1 MNPPKNVFIGLPV
14 YGGYHPHFVHSLIPL
29 LMEPP
34 CSLKIGPCV
43 GDSLVARARNKIV
56 ADFLATD
63 CTHLLFLDTDLIF
76 SVQAIARL
84 LSHDV
89 AIVGGLYPKKQKELA
104 WVCNMLP
111 ESEPDARGLQRV
123 KYIGTGAMLIRRDVI
138 ELMIR
143 CHPEIAYET
152 DRGQQQRIEHDIF
165 PCAPMFD
172 PEHGNTRYHSEDW
185 GFCRRALNLGI
196 DVHADTCVV
205 MKHVGDCIYP
215 LGDPFEL
222 RSWDMPDAPA
232 FDMSCSQ

>member
-1 MNPPKNVFIGLPV
+1 MTQRKNVFIGLPV
-14 YGGYHPHFVHSLIPL
+14 YGGYNPHFVHSLIPL
-29 LMEPP
+29 LMGPP
-34 CSLKIGPCV
+34 CSLKVGPCV

-76 SVQAIARL
+76 SVEAIARL

-111 ESEPDARGLQRV
+111 ESKPDARGLQRV

-138 ELMIR
+138 ETMILR
-143 CHPEIAYET
+143 HPEIAYHT
-152 DRGQQQRIEHDIF
+152 DRGQAQRIEHDVF
-165 PCAPMFD
+165 ACGPMFD
-172 PEHGNTRYHSEDW
+172 AEHGTVRYHSEDW

-215 LGDPFEL
+215 LDDPFEPADFD
-222 RSWDMPDAPA
+222 SSPAPK
-232 FDMSCSQ
+232 MLCHE